1 MVDFLS
7 PAVLLSCSSSLHYN
21 KLRHRSRCG
30 AESYPFTLGGDSDN
44 NTSKTVLHLGGSTP
58 NKEVEYTQV
67 KKILLATAAAGFMAL
82 SIGVPAA
89 SATVTPSPTPTQQQF
104 QHPPRVQLLPQQ
116 FEIARTDVGAR
127 DLNTVLAR
135 GPVRLTDG
143 NDTVLGGNLFRHILD
158 DRGVNSV
165 NLRHSPLGLP
175 QLYPGTCSAA
185 LLQTVGWTFNG
196 GQGIYRNETGRG
208 TAIVSLLASGHVR
221 NFKSWSWND
230 GWNYS
235 QNLNSNYSR
244 NLRVCPLDG
253 LTRAQV
259 LAQIIRHLRGLPTV
273 VQFDQV
279 SLNVQGRG
287 VASQPR
293 LVRDPCQ
300 YQTDGPTLGAYH
312 GDPTPA
318 PRSTCYETAVPIES
332 AA

>member
-1 MVDFLS
+1 
-7 PAVLLSCSSSLHYN
+7 
-21 KLRHRSRCG
+21 
-30 AESYPFTLGGDSDN
+30 
-44 NTSKTVLHLGGSTP
+44 
-58 NKEVEYTQV
+58 VEYKQV

-89 SATVTPSPTPTQQQF
+89 SATVTPSPEPSSQTF
-104 QHPPRVQLLPQQ
+104 YQHPPRVQLLPQQ

-127 DLNTVLAR
+127 DLDTVLAR

-143 NDTVLGGNLFRHILD
+143 NDTVLGNNLFRHILD

-221 NFKSWSWND
+221 NFKSWGWND
-230 GWNYS
+230 QWNYS

-259 LAQIIRHLRGLPTV
+259 LAQIVRHLRGLPTT

-293 LVRDPCQ
+293 SVYDPCQ
-300 YQTDGPTLGAYH
+300 HQYPTDGPTLRAYH
-312 GDPTPA
+312 GDPSPT

>member
-1 MVDFLS
+1 
-7 PAVLLSCSSSLHYN
+7 
-21 KLRHRSRCG
+21 
-30 AESYPFTLGGDSDN
+30 
-44 NTSKTVLHLGGSTP
+44 
-58 NKEVEYTQV
+58 V
-67 KKILLATAAAGFMAL
+67 KKILLATAAASFMGL
-82 SIGVPAA
+82 SLLGAQSA

-104 QHPPRVQLLPQQ
+104 HQRQILRPQQ

-135 GPVRLTDG
+135 GPVSLTDG

-208 TAIVSLLASGHVR
+208 TALVSLLASGHVR
-221 NFKSWSWND
+221 NFKSWNWND
-230 GWNYS
+230 QWNYS
-235 QNLNSNYSR
+235 QNINSNYGR

-312 GDPTPA
+312 GTPT
-318 PRSTCYETAVPIES
+318 PRSTCETAVPIES